1 MVPLKLA
8 RARSLWSFFVRGA
21 ATFAIAAG
29 TVLVALGSPA
39 APAQAAS
46 SGDFNL
52 LDIINALSSK
62 NIQQAMAQYPVPFA
76 IVTRTTASS
85 ACPVLGG
92 VVELITVFRAGAGK
106 KIDTDACLATGRGG
120 SDIEVQ
126 VEQILPTATTPFR
139 LRLTILRIDSP
150 GGQTALELARDLTAV
165 VAFPMDA
172 FNPETLAAPPYLF
185 WGYSTRE
192 NTAATCGTPCSKF
205 IPQSEQ
211 LVFAPNVF
219 GGTVHTLGMTLNSSG
234 TPDSVRF
241 LGGLYQ
247 NQLALEA
254 PPPGATI
261 LDLNASSVRLTKPV
275 PATATLSL
283 DTSELF
289 SPTPDLSKV
298 SVTWSASALTTA
310 VITFDETVGA
320 ATDPSAPHYMDSITI
335 DRLPTSEVL
344 SLELDLNGVPP
355 TFKIHHVGNSVIG
368 SVIVDRTQ
376 SNNAAE
382 QRLTLTGV
390 PLQADATLKADGLT
404 GTFGPLNAAV
414 NTPALGSAVLD
425 LYANNGLLGSTFKRA
440 QAKIEV
446 IPDFFIQWTAG
457 ATLHVTA
464 GAAIPGDSIGFVGAA
479 MSTQDMPLPP
489 VGGPPG
495 VNPFPVIWDPN
506 PSSHLG
512 DTDRDHVL
520 ALEDGVDGPR
530 TGFRFAAGL
539 AQLQNVTLDLT
550 AATPDAAF
558 NITLA
563 AANHMKMR
571 LYIDKN
577 TATVLPHTKN
587 VRVDCDIHDVPVWM
601 ILTSTNFSNQWQ
613 YTAASTIEQIT
624 CSGVIGTLEFELLM
638 QNVPSSMT
646 LDYDPANHFNL
657 TIPGGQQLGLF
668 QLTFYDP
675 FGIDG
680 TASTGLFGVEEL
692 RHARAR
698 VAQVPSIN
706 STWTYGAGPFSFNF
720 ATPGGI
726 LGSAELRG
734 SVRDDGGLN
743 NIPVAP
749 ASVGAS
755 DDYAQLQDQGTSG
768 TMQKLFGFRV
778 VDLDTASFSMTAAG
792 AVSLNYA
799 STAAHPLRIFWN
811 THETSV
817 LTGPDKRINATLNVL
832 NLPAT
837 VNFSSNFRT
846 QLSYTASSGVA
857 EINLTADIGLVQG
870 DSSVQTT
877 HVDGLLTG
885 LPATVTYALVPA
897 TEGSATLTMSAPITR
912 AMVEL
917 TSDTRILNEPYKHIL
932 VDVHDIPANWSAL
945 WGLAPNP
952 HASLSTSS
960 PLGPVS
966 VVVSRDTK
974 ANTPSKYN
982 VFTAAG
988 GAVQY
993 TPFAR
998 EIDRRYFRQGV
1009 GGTGDLN
1016 LPSGR
1021 EAVFM
1026 DRLDGLY
1033 NTTTQLA
1040 GATTEDHV
1048 IYRKNSGGDLD
1059 FLSIRGTGF
1068 QCISAQIGPG
1078 SLQCQATTV
1087 GAGELNASLN
1097 IPSPGA
1103 THPVYVGIEDP
1114 VGTFLTVDVPNLPA
1128 TTDVLVSTSK
1138 ANVDFNTDPGGTS
1151 AKIIVYKGPL
1161 PMANDGDDALKVI
1174 ITNPPSFI
1182 HANWDLGFPGAIHFD
1197 VSNAVEVAVLS
1208 ESSGSRTVGDFV
1220 VGDLDAT
1227 WGFESGTDTEK
1238 CTIDLPPECGV
1249 YLNIVKATFS
1259 FSASPAIDGF
1269 LSTYDRIGSPSE
1281 LSPSCTPACAH
1292 GSSEFVPRVS
1302 VLVDD
1307 FSHFAAS
1314 AQLQVCL
1321 IGICPIG
1328 VILPDTDIT
1337 TDLLGSFNFDWWD
1350 LGGGFLDF
1358 FGDPDYIDNNP
1369 WDLWPVDHSQ
1379 NSHYL
1384 PF

>member
-1 MVPLKLA
+1 MATRGTTLTF
-8 RARSLWSFFVRGA
+8 WSILMRGA
-21 ATFAIAAG
+21 ATLAIAAG
-29 TVLVALGSPA
+29 TLFAAVAAPA
-39 APAQAAS
+39 APAVAS
-46 SGDFNL
+46 SPGDFNL
-52 LDIINALSSK
+52 LDVINALSAK

-76 IVTRTTASS
+76 ILTRTTASS
-85 ACPVLGG
+85 ACPTPTG
-92 VVELITVFRAGAGK
+92 VVETINTFRAGAGK
-106 KIDTDACLATGRGG
+106 KIDTDNCGATGRGG

-126 VEQILPTATTPFR
+126 VEQVLPTVTTPFQ

-150 GGQTALELARDLTAV
+150 GGQTALEAARDLTAV
-165 VAFPMDA
+165 IAFPMDA
-172 FNPETLAAPPYLF
+172 FNGETLAAPPYLF

-192 NTAATCGTPCSKF
+192 NTAATCGTPCTKF
-205 IPQSEQ
+205 IPQIEQ
-211 LVFAPNVF
+211 LLFAPNVF
-219 GGTVHTLGMTLNSSG
+219 GGAVHSLGMTLNSSG
-234 TPDSVRF
+234 TPDSVKF
-241 LGGLYQ
+241 LAGVYQ
-247 NQLALEA
+247 NQLALES

-261 LDLNASSVRLTKPV
+261 LDLNASSARLTKPV

-298 SVTWSASALTTA
+298 AITWSASAQTTA
-310 VITFDETVGA
+310 VITFDETIGA
-320 ATDPSAPHYMDSITI
+320 AADPSAPHYMDSITI

-344 SLELDLNGVPP
+344 SLELDLNGLPP

-390 PLQADATLKADGLT
+390 PLQAEATLKADSLT
-404 GTFGPLNAAV
+404 GTFGPANAAV
-414 NTPALGSAVLD
+414 NSPALGSAVLD

-446 IPDFFIQWTAG
+446 IPDFSIQWTVG

-464 GAAIPGDSIGFVGAA
+464 GVTNAGDSIGFVGAA

-506 PSSHLG
+506 PSSHPGL
-512 DTDRDHVL
+512 TDRDHVL

-530 TGFRFAAGL
+530 SGFRFAAGL
-539 AQLQNVTLDLT
+539 AQLQNVTFDLNAT
-550 AATPDAAF
+550 TPDAAF

-563 AANHMKMR
+563 NPNHMKMR
-571 LYIDKN
+571 LFIDKN
-577 TATVLPHTKN
+577 TATVLPNTKN
-587 VRVDCDIHDVPVWM
+587 VAVDCDIHDVPVWM
-601 ILTSTNFSNQWQ
+601 ILTSTNFSNKWQ
-613 YTAASTIEQIT
+613 YTAASTIDQIT
-624 CSGVIGTLEFELLM
+624 CSGVIGTLQFELLM

-657 TIPGGQQLGLF
+657 TLPGAQQLGLF

-680 TASTGLFGVEEL
+680 TSSTGLFGAEEL

-706 STWTYGAGPFSFNF
+706 STWTYGAGPFSFTF

-734 SVRDDGGLN
+734 SVRDDGGLH
-743 NIPVAP
+743 NIPGAP
-749 ASVGAS
+749 GSVGAS

-768 TMQKLFGFRV
+768 PQKLFGFRV

-799 STAAHPLRIFWN
+799 STAAHPLRTFWN
-811 THETSV
+811 THETSP

-846 QLSYTASSGVA
+846 QLNYTASSGIA

-945 WGLAPNP
+945 WGTAPNP

-960 PLGPVS
+960 PLGTVS
-966 VVVSRDTK
+966 VIVSRDTK

-988 GAVQY
+988 GSVQY

-1009 GGTGDLN
+1009 GGTGDLSQ
-1016 LPSGR
+1016 PSDR

-1026 DRLDGLY
+1026 GRLDGLY

-1040 GATTEDHV
+1040 GATSEDHV
-1048 IYRKNSGGDLD
+1048 IYRKNSGGELA

-1068 QCISAQIGPG
+1068 QCLSAQIGPG
-1078 SLQCQATTV
+1078 SLQCVAATV

-1128 TTDVLVSTSK
+1128 TTSVLVSTSK
-1138 ANVDFNTDPGGTS
+1138 ANVDFNTTPGGTS

-1161 PMANDGDDALKVI
+1161 PMANDGNDALKVI
-1174 ITNPPSFI
+1174 ITNPPSSI
-1182 HANWDLGFPGAIHFD
+1182 HANWDLGFPGGIHLN
-1197 VSNAVEVAVLS
+1197 VSNPVEIAVLS
-1208 ESSGSRTVGDFV
+1208 ESSGSRTVAAFV

-1227 WGFESGTDTEK
+1227 WGFESGTTTEK
-1238 CTIDLPPECGV
+1238 CQLDPPGCGE
-1249 YLNIVKATFS
+1249 YLNIVKAS
-1259 FSASPAIDGF
+1259 FNFVASPAIDGF
-1269 LSTYDRIGSPSE
+1269 VTSYDRIGSLSE

-1292 GSSEFVPRVS
+1292 GSNEFVPRVS
-1302 VLVDD
+1302 VLVND
-1307 FSHFAAS
+1307 FSEFAAS
-1314 AQLQVCL
+1314 AQIEVCL
-1321 IGICPIG
+1321 IGVCPIAA
-1328 VILPDTDIT
+1328 ILPNTDIT

>member
-1 MVPLKLA
+1 
-8 RARSLWSFFVRGA
+8 
-21 ATFAIAAG
+21 
-29 TVLVALGSPA
+29 
-39 APAQAAS
+39 
-46 SGDFNL
+46 
-52 LDIINALSSK
+52 
-62 NIQQAMAQYPVPFA
+62 VPFA

-85 ACPVLGG
+85 ACPVPGG

-211 LVFAPNVF
+211 LLFAPNVF

-289 SPTPDLSKV
+289 NPTPDLSKV

-390 PLQADATLKADGLT
+390 PLQADATLKADSLT
-404 GTFGPLNAAV
+404 GTFGPPNAAV

-446 IPDFFIQWTAG
+446 IPDFSIQWTAG

-506 PSSHLG
+506 PSSHPG
-512 DTDRDHVL
+512 TTDRDHVL

-539 AQLQNVTLDLT
+539 AQLQSVTFDLDSTTPT
-550 AATPDAAF
+550 ASY

-577 TATVLPHTKN
+577 TATVLPNTKN
-587 VRVDCDIHDVPVWM
+587 VTVDCDIHDVPVWM

-613 YTAASTIEQIT
+613 YTAASTIDTIT
-624 CSGVIGTLEFELLM
+624 CSGVIGTLQFELVM

-657 TIPGGQQLGLF
+657 TVTGQLGLF

-675 FGIDG
+675 NGIDG
-680 TASTGLFGVEEL
+680 TASTGLFGADEL

-698 VAQVPSIN
+698 IALVPSIN

-734 SVRDDGGLN
+734 SVRDDGGLQS
-743 NIPVAP
+743 IPVAP

-768 TMQKLFGFRV
+768 TQKLFGFRV
-778 VDLDTASFSMTAAG
+778 VQLDTASFSMTAAG

-799 STAAHPLRIFWN
+799 STAARPLRIFWN
-811 THETSV
+811 TRETST
-817 LTGPDKRINATLNVL
+817 LTGPDKRIDATLNVL

-837 VNFSSNFRT
+837 VTFSSNFRT

-932 VDVHDIPANWSAL
+932 VDVNAIPANWSAL

-1040 GATTEDHV
+1040 GATSEDHV

-1078 SLQCQATTV
+1078 SLQCVATTV
-1087 GAGELNASLN
+1087 AAGELNASLN
-1097 IPSPGA
+1097 IPSPGD

-1128 TTDVLVSTSK
+1128 TTSVLVSTSK
-1138 ANVDFNTDPGGTS
+1138 ANVDFNTSPGGS
-1151 AKIIVYKGPL
+1151 AAQIVVYKGPL

-1174 ITNPPSFI
+1174 ITDPPMSI
-1182 HANWDLGFPGAIHFD
+1182 HANWDLGFPGGIHLD

-1259 FSASPAIDGF
+1259 FTASPAIDGF

-1314 AQLQVCL
+1314 AQLEVCL

-1369 WDLWPVDHSQ
+1369 WDLWPIDHSQ